1 MSPRVLQLC
10 AVDFT
15 LRNFLLPLVRFLEHN
30 GFRVE
35 CACTPGPFFP
45 ELQASGL
52 TLHALPISR
61 SLNLFSHI
69 ASMLRLRRILKQH
82 PCEILHVHTPIASL
96 IGRFAGRTA
105 GIPIIVYTAHG
116 FYFHDDMPRLKRRL
130 HIFLERL
137 GARYCDFVFTQS
149 DEDRQ
154 TAIREKIIAP
164 DRILTIG
171 NGVDIRRFSPDA
183 VPRSESL
190 KRRAEFG
197 IPPDAPVIGMI
208 GRLVREKGYLELVR
222 AAAEIRRTHPDCHF
236 LFVGDALKSDHDA
249 SRSEILGLIEHL
261 ALRDHVHIAGL
272 RQDIPELLAAMN
284 IYTLPSWREG
294 MPRSI
299 IEAMA
304 MGLPVVATQIRGCRE
319 EVLDGETGFLV
330 PPRDSAALA
339 SALRRLLGNP
349 EQARTMGAAGRR
361 RAQHEYAED
370 LVLDRQLQVFRA
382 LIREK
387 GLDSER

>member
-1 MSPRVLQLC
+1 
-10 AVDFT
+10 
-15 LRNFLLPLVRFLEHN
+15 
-30 GFRVE
+30 
-35 CACTPGPFFP
+35 
-45 ELQASGL
+45 
-52 TLHALPISR
+52 
-61 SLNLFSHI
+61 
-69 ASMLRLRRILKQH
+69 
-82 PCEILHVHTPIASL
+82 
-96 IGRFAGRTA
+96 
-105 GIPIIVYTAHG
+105 
-116 FYFHDDMPRLKRRL
+116 
-130 HIFLERL
+130 
-137 GARYCDFVFTQS
+137 
-149 DEDRQ
+149 
-154 TAIREKIIAP
+154 
-164 DRILTIG
+164 G

-197 IPPDAPVIGMI
+197 IPPDVPVIGMI

-249 SRSEILGLIEHL
+249 SRSEILDLIEQL
-261 ALRDHVHIAGL
+261 GLQDRIHIAGL

-349 EQARTMGAAGRR
+349 EQARTMGAAGCR

-387 GLDSER
+387 GLDTER